1 MRQSPINI
9 IKSNAIKLQVNNLL
23 KVLYP
28 KTVKFEVKHTPT
40 TIQIEPSNDAIV
52 DFNNNPYK
60 LLQIH
65 FHRPSEHL
73 IDGKA
78 FDMECHLVHQAAWK
92 QAGRQPGQE
101 SLLVLGVN
109 LEINTRNK
117 ESSFKDILTSNKGD
131 HIDLNLA
138 SLLPEDKSLFTYA
151 GSLTTPGYDERVQW
165 VVFEQPLAISQST
178 FDYYAKQFG
187 ENARPC
193 CDGDCSHVFFA
204 KST

>member
-1 MRQSPINI
+1 MRQSPIDI
-9 IKSNAIKLQVNNLL
+9 IKSNAIRLQAKRLL
-23 KVLYP
+23 QVLYP
-28 KTVKFEVKHTPT
+28 SSVNFQVKHTPT
-40 TIQIEPSNDAIV
+40 TIQIEPSNDALV
-52 DFNNNPYK
+52 EFNRRPYK

-73 IDGKA
+73 IDGKT
-78 FDMECHLVHQAAWK
+78 FDMECHLVHQAAWN
-92 QAGRQPGQE
+92 QASRQPGQE

-109 LEINTRNK
+109 LEINTDK

-131 HIDLNLA
+131 SIDLNLA

-165 VVFEQPLAISQST
+165 VVFEQPLAISQCT
-178 FDYYAKQFG
+178 FDHYAKQFG

-193 CDGDCSHVFFA
+193 CDGDCCHVFFA